1 MLDHNHIHFHEIY
14 HKEDQYQMMENDVQV
29 LLIYVQLHNQ
39 VVVSKRFSIK
49 QTLLSH
55 KLNRTIC

>member
-14 HKEDQYQMMENDVQV
+14 HKEDHYQMMENDVQV

-39 VVVSKRFSIK
+39 VDISKRFLINQS
-49 QTLLSH
+49 LSFH
-55 KLNRTIC
+55 D